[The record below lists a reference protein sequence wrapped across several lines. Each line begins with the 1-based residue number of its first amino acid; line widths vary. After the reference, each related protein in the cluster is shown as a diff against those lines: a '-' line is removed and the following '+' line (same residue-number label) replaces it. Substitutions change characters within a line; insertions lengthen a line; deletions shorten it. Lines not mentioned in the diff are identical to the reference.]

1 MLNWKEEKFIEKV
14 THAGWI
20 QIQIDR
26 TTTGLTRPA
35 LWSEL
40 SPFLVC
46 QGFRNLSSPVSEYQ
60 RLSGTKSCFRETG
73 NNSDKESLLMR
84 GTDLPNEN
92 QLYVLVLQSKH
103 HGNHS
108 VAVVEHMCV
117 LSIHHSRLHYL
128 HFVALRAV
136 SKPHSL
142 VHWFYGNIEAFVQ
155 SHHSHQSSF
164 CLLQPDVFRGKA
176 FFKKKLFTTCPTTK
190 KLLDKVSN
198 QEMKKVK
205 HLAVT
210 EPDISLR
217 SQ

>member
-14 THAGWI
+14 THAGWT

-46 QGFRNLSSPVSEYQ
+46 QGFRNLSSRVSEYQ

-92 QLYVLVLQSKH
+92 QLYVPVLQSKY

-117 LSIHHSRLHYL
+117 LSIHHSRPHYL

-136 SKPHSL
+136 SKPQPAAMGRYKMG
-142 VHWFYGNIEAFVQ
+142 HWMPLFVLRAA
-155 SHHSHQSSF
+155 SGHKILH
-164 CLLQPDVFRGKA
+164 LRIDL
-176 FFKKKLFTTCPTTK
+176 FFQWCKIIPST
-190 KLLDKVSN
+190 
-198 QEMKKVK
+198 
-205 HLAVT
+205 
-210 EPDISLR
+210 
-217 SQ
+217 